1 MIYKDKNTRLQTSK
15 HEESREDT
23 FYYARR
29 YNERNDRR
37 KNNRYILN
45 FRITI
50 PLIYRF
56 WFDSLIDDDKLMII
70 YSTGYDRGGTIK
82 SKSKFEE
89 LMLVYPGDTA
99 KIRELKLNHIL

>member
-15 HEESREDT
+15 HEESREDI

-37 KNNRYILN
+37 KIIDILN

-89 LMLVYPGDTA
+89 LMLVYPGDT
-99 KIRELKLNHIL
+99 EKLENLN

>member
-1 MIYKDKNTRLQTSK
+1 VRRLLGAIM
-15 HEESREDT
+15 RETID
-23 FYYARR
+23 
-29 YNERNDRR
+29 E

-70 YSTGYDRGGTIK
+70 YSTDMI
-82 SKSKFEE
+82 E
-89 LMLVYPGDTA
+89 VVQ
-99 KIRELKLNHIL
+99 LKASQNLKN